1 MTYDQIS
8 MRDAFGQTLAQLAQ
22 ENEEIYYLAADTVK
36 SMGGALMAKEFPDR
50 GRNVG
55 IAEQNM
61 MLMASGMASCGAK
74 VFVAT
79 YAVFASMRALEQVR
93 TFIAY
98 PKLDVKVIAGLGGI
112 TGGIEGAT
120 HQGTEDIGIM
130 RNIANMVVVS
140 AADAASTKVITRAIA
155 DYKGPVYLRI
165 GRNPF
170 EQVFDENYRFEIG
183 KANVMLEEG
192 SDACIICHGVVTAR
206 CLAAAK
212 VLKEKGIGVRLI
224 EMPTIKPI
232 DREAILSA
240 AAECKNI
247 LTVEDHNIIGGLG
260 GAVAEV
266 LAEAG
271 MGKLKRMGIP
281 DCYGQSG
288 TDEELLGYFGLTVD
302 GIVNAVEEF
311 IK

>member
-1 MTYDQIS
+1 MYDKIS
-8 MRDAFGQTLAQLAQ
+8 MRDAFGQALVELAR
-22 ENEEIYYLAADTVK
+22 EDDNIFYLAADTTK
-36 SMGGALMAKEFPDR
+36 SMGGALISKEFPDR
-50 GRNVG
+50 ARNVG

-74 VFVAT
+74 VFAAT
-79 YAVFASMRALEQVR
+79 YAVFASMRVLEQVR

-98 PKLDVKVIAGLGGI
+98 PKLDVKLIAGLGGI

-140 AADAASTKVITRAIA
+140 AADAASTRVITRAIA

-170 EQVFDENYRFEIG
+170 EQVFDENYQFEIG
-183 KANVMLEEG
+183 KANVMLDEG
-192 SDACIICHGVVTAR
+192 KDACIICHGIVAAR

-212 VLKEKGIGVRLI
+212 ALKEKGIGVRLI

-232 DREAILSA
+232 DKEAIVSA

-247 LTVEDHNIIGGLG
+247 VTVEDHNIIGGLG

-288 TDEELLGYFGLTVD
+288 TDAELLEYFGLTVEN
-302 GIVNAVEEF
+302 IVHTVEEF

>member
-1 MTYDQIS
+1 MMYDKIS
-8 MRDAFGQTLAQLAQ
+8 MRDAFGQALAELAR
-22 ENEEIYYLAADTVK
+22 EDDNIFYLAADTTK
-36 SMGGALMAKEFPDR
+36 SMGGAPISKEFPDR
-50 GRNVG
+50 ARNVG

-74 VFVAT
+74 VFAAT
-79 YAVFASMRALEQVR
+79 YAVFASMRVLEQVR

-98 PKLDVKVIAGLGGI
+98 PKLDVKLIAGLGGI

-140 AADAASTKVITRAIA
+140 AADAESTKVITRAIA
-155 DYKGPVYLRI
+155 KYDGPVYLRI

-170 EQVFDENYRFEIG
+170 EQVFDENYTFEIG
-183 KANVMLEEG
+183 KANVMVEEG
-192 SDACIICHGVVTAR
+192 NDACIICHGVVTAR

-212 VLKEKGIGVRLI
+212 ALNARGLGVKLI

-232 DREAILSA
+232 DRDAILWA
-240 AAECKNI
+240 AAECGNI
-247 LTVEDHNIIGGLG
+247 ITVEDHNIIGGLG

-266 LAEAG
+266 LAEEG
-271 MGKLKRMGIP
+271 IGKLKRMGIP

-288 TDEELLGYFGLTVD
+288 TDEELLEYFGLTVEN
-302 GIVNAVEEF
+302 IEKTVVEM
-311 IK
+311 IG

>member
-1 MTYDQIS
+1 MMYDKIS
-8 MRDAFGQTLAQLAQ
+8 MRDAFGQALVELAR
-22 ENEEIYYLAADTVK
+22 ENDNIFYLAADTTK
-36 SMGGALMAKEFPDR
+36 SMGGALISKEFPDR
-50 GRNVG
+50 ARNVG

-74 VFVAT
+74 VFAAT
-79 YAVFASMRALEQVR
+79 YAVFASMRVLEQVR

-98 PKLDVKVIAGLGGI
+98 PKLDVKLIAGLGGI

-140 AADAASTKVITRAIA
+140 AADAESTKVITREIA
-155 DYKGPVYLRI
+155 KYDGPVYLRI

-170 EQVFDENYRFEIG
+170 EQVFDENYTFQIG
-183 KANVMLEEG
+183 KANVMIEEG
-192 SDACIICHGVVTAR
+192 NDACIICHGIVTAR

-212 VLKEKGIGVRLI
+212 ALNARGLGVKLI

-232 DREAILSA
+232 DRAAILWA

-247 LTVEDHNIIGGLG
+247 ITVEDHNIIGGLG

-266 LAEAG
+266 LAEEG
-271 MGKLKRMGIP
+271 IGKLKRMGIP

-288 TDEELLGYFGLTVD
+288 TDAELLEYFGLTVD
-302 GIVNAVEEF
+302 GIVHTVEEF